1 MPARLRRRFAPLSLT
16 CLAVAAAAGVL
27 AWRGGAARADEGQ
40 WLPEQIRHLDFT
52 ALKARGLELGPEEI
66 WNGEEGLLT
75 AAAQINGC
83 SSSFVSPQGLIVT
96 NHHCGFAAISAAS
109 TVERNYLEQ
118 GFVSHRTEEEIPA
131 PGYSVSFVRGMED
144 VTPQIRAAAEQAG
157 ADPAARWRAVQA
169 ERRRLEEE
177 GNGPF
182 ESSIVVSYFEGRA
195 WRRIRRTVLRD
206 VRLVYAPPR
215 DVGEF
220 GGETDNWIWPRHT
233 GDFCFFRA
241 YVGPD
246 GAPAEYSEANV
257 PYEPTRWLE
266 VSTEGVQE
274 EDLVMVLGYPGRT
287 NRYATALAV
296 EAAESYTFPTRS
308 RMLAEII
315 SLYERDAAGDPAKEL
330 QHATAIKSLANVK
343 KNADGQVFG
352 LARNATVARKTR
364 EEAEFRAWV
373 AADPARARR
382 FGKVLDELIE
392 IDRAEVARI
401 EHDFMLGQL
410 LGLAALRNG
419 AAAGADLAIA
429 EFVVGEA
436 RKLPEGQRVAG
447 FDRWEA
453 AGNADGWKGLAEALK
468 EEGDELRAFRDA
480 QAGRR
485 LTTGALWIEAQ
496 EQWRGTR
503 FYPDANST
511 LRVSMASVRGYEPR
525 DGVLHLPFTTVAGM
539 LQKHTG
545 AGEFDVPD
553 AVLAA
558 VERDPAARDLRVC
571 FLSDADTTGGNSGSP
586 VVDGQG
592 RLVGLNFDRVFENV
606 AGDFGWN
613 PERSRNICVDI
624 RYVLWL
630 MREVW
635 PAPALLAEM
644 QVN

>member
-1 MPARLRRRFAPLSLT
+1 MISRRRRRLPPLP
-16 CLAVAAAAGVL
+16 LALLVLAGTSAAL
-27 AWRGGAARADEGQ
+27 AWRGSSARADEGQ

-52 ALKARGLELGPEEI
+52 ALKARGLELGADEI

-83 SSSFVSPQGLIVT
+83 SSSFVSEQGLIVT

-109 TVERNYLEQ
+109 TVEQNLLEN
-118 GFVSHRTEEEIPA
+118 GFVSRQKSEEIPA
-131 PGYSVSFVRGMED
+131 PGYSVSFVRGMDD
-144 VTPQIRAAAEQAG
+144 VTAEIRVAAERAG
-157 ADPAARWRAVQA
+157 DDPAARWRAVQA

-177 GNGPF
+177 VNGTF
-182 ESSIVVSYFEGRA
+182 ESAIVVSYFEGRI

-241 YVGPD
+241 YVAPD
-246 GAPAEYSEANV
+246 GSPAEFSDANV

-266 VSTEGVQE
+266 VSTEGVEE

-296 EAAESYTFPTRS
+296 EAAESYTYPMRS
-308 RMLAEII
+308 RVFTEII
-315 SLYERDAAGDPAKEL
+315 GIYERDAAGDPAKEL

-343 KNADGQVFG
+343 KNADGQVWG
-352 LARNATVARKTR
+352 LARNAVVERKNR
-364 EEAEFRAWV
+364 EETEFRAWV
-373 AADPARARR
+373 AADQARARR
-382 FGKVLDELIE
+382 FGTVLDDLIE
-392 IDRAEVARI
+392 IDRLEVARI
-401 EHDFMLGQL
+401 EHDFMLSQL
-410 LGLAALRNG
+410 LGLAAVRNG
-419 AAAGADLAIA
+419 AAEGAELAIA
-429 EFVVGEA
+429 QFVTGLAAE
-436 RKLPEGQRVAG
+436 LPEGQRVAG
-447 FDRWEA
+447 FDRWA
-453 AGNADGWKGLAEALK
+453 AANNRDGWKGLAEELK
-468 EEGDELRAFRDA
+468 EEGEELRTFRDA
-480 QAGRR
+480 QSGRR
-485 LTTGALWIEAQ
+485 MEVGALWIEAQ
-496 EQWRGTR
+496 ELWRGKR

-511 LRVSMASVRGYEPR
+511 LRLSVASVRGYEPR
-525 DGVLHLPFTTVAGM
+525 DGIQHLPFTTVDGM
-539 LQKHTG
+539 MQKHIG

-558 VERDPAARDLRVC
+558 VERDPAVRKLRVC

-644 QVN
+644 KVK